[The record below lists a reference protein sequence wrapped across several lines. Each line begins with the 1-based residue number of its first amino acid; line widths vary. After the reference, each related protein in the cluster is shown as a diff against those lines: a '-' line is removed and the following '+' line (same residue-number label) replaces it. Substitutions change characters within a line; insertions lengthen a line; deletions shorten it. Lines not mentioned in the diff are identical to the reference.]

1 MFSHF
6 LPPPQHPPLVGPSFL
21 FLFLPQRGFFFFSF
35 GATLLLE
42 LQAWRL
48 LFFFSSPFLFSSSF
62 LLSYFSKRV
71 LFAVGV
77 SFENRVTPFSFF
89 SFSLSLFFSP
99 PLSRKREQRLT
110 SGGEG
115 SVRTSNGNG
124 GLSLPGTKGAREN
137 SPPGSLGCPIPKKS
151 LWDGS
156 PGESLGTPS
165 FPNTGRGSE
174 SAPSPARGESWG
186 WGGCSSLNIF
196 FKWAD
201 GLEANV
207 AAEP

>member
-99 PLSRKREQRLT
+99 PLSRKGEQRLT
-110 SGGEG
+110 SGGRRE
-115 SVRTSNGNG
+115 RQN
-124 GLSLPGTKGAREN
+124 LEWKWGAV
-137 SPPGSLGCPIPKKS
+137 
-151 LWDGS
+151 
-156 PGESLGTPS
+156 
-165 FPNTGRGSE
+165 
-174 SAPSPARGESWG
+174 PARHKGGPREQPPRKPGVSYPKEEPLGWES
-186 WGGCSSLNIF
+186 GGVPRNPVLP
-196 FKWAD
+196 KY
-201 GLEANV
+201 G
-207 AAEP
+207 